1 MENFQRKYLFL
12 YIFFFLTF
20 KQLSADD
27 CFLKETKKSYFC
39 ILHGFLNYKTF
50 DLLIHLKDKNT
61 QPNVKSEHEKDH
73 SDRTFAIFHIL
84 WQLIKFS
91 FFYKEAIDKN
101 KFWFINFK
109 AFGFEYGPKYK
120 FTCMGEK
127 EPKKDH
133 CCIFEDQGG
142 PQHKCILSRVSFFS
156 IDGGIE
162 LNYKKSNHIFNRH
175 YFACSIALGFGLNC
189 GAPDV
194 VIRYCP
200 FIYSYKNNFYLR
212 LELIQLSIG
221 NIVSSS
227 WSYKNENKEGET
239 KTIWKNIFVKGI
251 FHSILYNIKIEIGK
265 NFDIT
270 LKTVT
275 EDL

>member
-1 MENFQRKYLFL
+1 MGNFQRKYLFL

-50 DLLIHLKDKNT
+50 DLLIHLKDQNTAHNLDHKN
-61 QPNVKSEHEKDH
+61 SEDF
-73 SDRTFAIFHIL
+73 SNRTFAIFHII
-84 WQLIKFS
+84 WQLIKLS

-109 AFGFEYGPKYK
+109 VFGFEYGPKYK

-127 EPKKDH
+127 EQKKDH

-142 PQHKCILSRVSFFS
+142 RQHKCILSRVSFFS

-175 YFACSIALGFGLNC
+175 YFAYSIALGIGLNC
-189 GAPDV
+189 GVPDV
-194 VIRYCP
+194 IIRYCP

-212 LELIQLSIG
+212 FELIQLSIG

-227 WSYKNENKEGET
+227 WSYKNEKKEGET

-251 FHSILYNIKIEIGK
+251 FQSILYNIKIEIGK

>member
-1 MENFQRKYLFL
+1 MGNFQRKYLFL
-12 YIFFFLTF
+12 HIFFFLTF

-50 DLLIHLKDKNT
+50 DLLIHLKDQNT
-61 QPNVKSEHEKDH
+61 AHNLDHENSEDF
-73 SDRTFAIFHIL
+73 SNRTFAIFHII
-84 WQLIKFS
+84 WQLIKLS

-109 AFGFEYGPKYK
+109 VFGFEYGPKYK

-127 EPKKDH
+127 EPKENH

-142 PQHKCILSRVSFFS
+142 RQHKCILSRVSFFS

-175 YFACSIALGFGLNC
+175 YFACSIALGIGLNC
-189 GAPDV
+189 GVPDV
-194 VIRYCP
+194 IIRYCP

>member
-1 MENFQRKYLFL
+1 MGNFQRKYLFL
-12 YIFFFLTF
+12 HIFFFLTF

-27 CFLKETKKSYFC
+27 CFLKETKKSYSC

-61 QPNVKSEHEKDH
+61 KSNSGSVHVSDH
-73 SDRTFAIFHIL
+73 TFAIFHII
-84 WQLIKFS
+84 WQLIKLS

-109 AFGFEYGPKYK
+109 VFGFEYGPKYK

-127 EPKKDH
+127 EKKKDH
-133 CCIFEDQGG
+133 CCIFEDQGKN
-142 PQHKCILSRVSFFS
+142 QYKCILSRVSFFS

-175 YFACSIALGFGLNC
+175 YFACSIALGIGVNC
-189 GAPDV
+189 GVPDV
-194 VIRYCP
+194 IIRYCP

-227 WSYKNENKEGET
+227 WSYKNENKEDKN

>member
-1 MENFQRKYLFL
+1 MGNFQRKYLFL
-12 YIFFFLTF
+12 HIFFFLTF

-50 DLLIHLKDKNT
+50 DLLIHLKDQNT
-61 QPNVKSEHEKDH
+61 ANNLDHKKSEDF
-73 SDRTFAIFHIL
+73 SNRTFAIFHII
-84 WQLIKFS
+84 WQLIKLS

-109 AFGFEYGPKYK
+109 VFGFEYGPKYK
-120 FTCMGEK
+120 FTCMGAK
-127 EPKKDH
+127 EQKKDH

-142 PQHKCILSRVSFFS
+142 LQHKCILSRVSILS
-156 IDGGIE
+156 IDWGIE
-162 LNYKKSNHIFNRH
+162 LNYKKGNHIFNRH
-175 YFACSIALGFGLNC
+175 YFACSIALGFCLNC

-194 VIRYCP
+194 IIRYCP
-200 FIYSYKNNFYLR
+200 FIYSYKNIFYLR

>member
-1 MENFQRKYLFL
+1 MKTVKISQIALL
-12 YIFFFLTF
+12 QFFI
-20 KQLSADD
+20 
-27 CFLKETKKSYFC
+27 SY
-39 ILHGFLNYKTF
+39 
-50 DLLIHLKDKNT
+50 
-61 QPNVKSEHEKDH
+61 V
-73 SDRTFAIFHIL
+73 
-84 WQLIKFS
+84 
-91 FFYKEAIDKN
+91 YKEAIDKN

-109 AFGFEYGPKYK
+109 VFCFEYGPKYK
-120 FTCMGEK
+120 FTGMAGK
-127 EPKKDH
+127 VQKKDH
-133 CCIFEDQGG
+133 CCIFEDQGKN
-142 PQHKCILSRVSFFS
+142 QHKCILSRVSFFS

-175 YFACSIALGFGLNC
+175 YFAYSIALGIGLNC
-189 GAPDV
+189 GVPDV
-194 VIRYCP
+194 IIRYCP

-251 FHSILYNIKIEIGK
+251 FQSILYNIKIEIGK

-275 EDL
+275 ENL

>member
-50 DLLIHLKDKNT
+50 DLLIHLKDQNT
-61 QPNVKSEHEKDH
+61 AHNLDHENSEDF
-73 SDRTFAIFHIL
+73 SNRTFAIFHII
-84 WQLIKFS
+84 WQLIKLS

-109 AFGFEYGPKYK
+109 VFDFEYGPKYK
-120 FTCMGEK
+120 FTGMGGK
-127 EPKKDH
+127 ESKENH

-142 PQHKCILSRVSFFS
+142 RQHKCILSRVSFFS

-175 YFACSIALGFGLNC
+175 YFACSIALGIGLNC
-189 GAPDV
+189 GVPDV
-194 VIRYCP
+194 IIRYCP

>member
-1 MENFQRKYLFL
+1 MGNFQRKYLFL
-12 YIFFFLTF
+12 HIFFFLTF

-50 DLLIHLKDKNT
+50 DLLIHLKDKNI
-61 QPNVKSEHEKDH
+61 KSNSGSVHF
-73 SDRTFAIFHIL
+73 SDRTFAIFHII

-109 AFGFEYGPKYK
+109 VFDFEYGPKYK
-120 FTCMGEK
+120 FTGMGGK
-127 EPKKDH
+127 ESKKDH

-142 PQHKCILSRVSFFS
+142 RQHKCILSRVSFFS

-175 YFACSIALGFGLNC
+175 YFACSIALGIGLNC
-189 GAPDV
+189 GVPDV
-194 VIRYCP
+194 IIRYCP

>member
-27 CFLKETKKSYFC
+27 CFLKETKRSYSC

-142 PQHKCILSRVSFFS
+142 HQHKCILSRVSFFS

-189 GAPDV
+189 GVPDV
-194 VIRYCP
+194 IIRYCP

>member
-1 MENFQRKYLFL
+1 MGNFQRKYLFL
-12 YIFFFLTF
+12 HIFFFLTF

-50 DLLIHLKDKNT
+50 DLLIHLKDQNTAHNLDHKN
-61 QPNVKSEHEKDH
+61 SEDF
-73 SDRTFAIFHIL
+73 SNRTFAIFHII
-84 WQLIKFS
+84 WQLIKLS

-109 AFGFEYGPKYK
+109 VFGFEYGPKYK
-120 FTCMGEK
+120 FTMGGK
-127 EPKKDH
+127 EPKENH
-133 CCIFEDQGG
+133 CCIFEDQGKN
-142 PQHKCILSRVSFFS
+142 QHKCILSRVSIFS
-156 IDGGIE
+156 IDWGIE

-175 YFACSIALGFGLNC
+175 YFACSIALGIGLNC
-189 GAPDV
+189 GIPDV
-194 VIRYCP
+194 IIRYCP

-275 EDL
+275 ENL

>member
-1 MENFQRKYLFL
+1 MGNFQRKYLFL
-12 YIFFFLTF
+12 HIFFFLTF

-50 DLLIHLKDKNT
+50 DLLIHLKDQKTDHNLD
-61 QPNVKSEHEKDH
+61 HENRKDF
-73 SDRTFAIFHIL
+73 SNRTFAIFHII
-84 WQLIKFS
+84 WQLIKLS

-109 AFGFEYGPKYK
+109 VFGFEYGPKYK

-127 EPKKDH
+127 EQKKDH
-133 CCIFEDQGG
+133 CCIFEDQGKN
-142 PQHKCILSRVSFFS
+142 QHKCILSRVSFFS

-175 YFACSIALGFGLNC
+175 YFACSIALGIGLNC
-189 GAPDV
+189 GVPDV
-194 VIRYCP
+194 IIRYCP

-227 WSYKNENKEGET
+227 WSYKNEKKEGET

-275 EDL
+275 ENL

>member
-12 YIFFFLTF
+12 HIFFFLTF

-50 DLLIHLKDKNT
+50 DLLIHLKDKKT
-61 QPNVKSEHEKDH
+61 QPNLDH
-73 SDRTFAIFHIL
+73 NNREEFSNRTFAIFHII
-84 WQLIKFS
+84 WQLIKLS

-109 AFGFEYGPKYK
+109 VFGFEYGPKYK
-120 FTCMGEK
+120 FTCMAG
-127 EPKKDH
+127 KKKKNDH

-142 PQHKCILSRVSFFS
+142 RQHKCILSRVSFFS
-156 IDGGIE
+156 IDWGIE

-175 YFACSIALGFGLNC
+175 YFAYSIALGIGLNC
-189 GAPDV
+189 GVPDV
-194 VIRYCP
+194 IIRYCP

-227 WSYKNENKEGET
+227 WSYKNENKEDKT

-275 EDL
+275 ENL

>member
-1 MENFQRKYLFL
+1 MFSKKYLFL
-12 YIFFFLTF
+12 HIFFFLTF

-50 DLLIHLKDKNT
+50 DLLIHLKDQNT
-61 QPNVKSEHEKDH
+61 AHNLDHENSEDF
-73 SDRTFAIFHIL
+73 SNRTFAIFHII
-84 WQLIKFS
+84 WQLIKLS

-109 AFGFEYGPKYK
+109 VFGFEYGPKYK

-127 EPKKDH
+127 EQKKDH

-142 PQHKCILSRVSFFS
+142 RQHKCILSRVSFFS

-175 YFACSIALGFGLNC
+175 YFACSIALGIGLNC
-189 GAPDV
+189 GVPDV
-194 VIRYCP
+194 IIRYCP

>member
-1 MENFQRKYLFL
+1 MFSKKYLFL
-12 YIFFFLTF
+12 HIFFFLTF

-50 DLLIHLKDKNT
+50 DLLIHLKDQNT
-61 QPNVKSEHEKDH
+61 AHNLDHENSEDF
-73 SDRTFAIFHIL
+73 SNRTFAIFHII
-84 WQLIKFS
+84 WQLIKLS

-109 AFGFEYGPKYK
+109 VFGFEYGPKYK
-120 FTCMGEK
+120 FTMGGK
-127 EPKKDH
+127 EPKENH
-133 CCIFEDQGG
+133 CCIFEDQGKN
-142 PQHKCILSRVSFFS
+142 QHKCILSRVSFFS
-156 IDGGIE
+156 IDWGIE
-162 LNYKKSNHIFNRH
+162 LNYKKSNHMFNRH
-175 YFACSIALGFGLNC
+175 YFACSIALGFCLNC
-189 GAPDV
+189 GIPDV
-194 VIRYCP
+194 IIRYCP

-227 WSYKNENKEGET
+227 WSYKNEKKEGET

>member
-1 MENFQRKYLFL
+1 MGVSQRKYLFL
-12 YIFFFLTF
+12 HIFFFLTF

-27 CFLKETKKSYFC
+27 CFLKGTEKSHFC

-61 QPNVKSEHEKDH
+61 HFISDSINV
-73 SDRTFAIFHIL
+73 SDRTFAIYHII

-109 AFGFEYGPKYK
+109 IFGFEYGPKYK
-120 FTCMGEK
+120 FTCKGEK
-127 EPKKDH
+127 KQTNDY
-133 CCIFEDQGG
+133 CCIFEDQDKGK
-142 PQHKCILSRVSFFS
+142 HKCILSRVSIFS

-162 LNYKKSNHIFNRH
+162 LNYKKSNHVFNRH
-175 YFACSIALGFGLNC
+175 YFACSIALGIGVNC
-189 GAPDV
+189 GVPDV
-194 VIRYCP
+194 IIRYCP

-227 WSYKNENKEGET
+227 WSYKNEKKEKET

-251 FHSILYNIKIEIGK
+251 FHSILYNIKIEISK
-265 NFDIT
+265 DFDIM
-270 LKTVT
+270 
-275 EDL
+275 